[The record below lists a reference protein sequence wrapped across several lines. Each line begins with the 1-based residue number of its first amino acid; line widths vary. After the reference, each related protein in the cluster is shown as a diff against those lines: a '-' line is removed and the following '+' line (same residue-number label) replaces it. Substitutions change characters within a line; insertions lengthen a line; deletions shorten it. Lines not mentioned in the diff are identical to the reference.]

1 LLNDTLVNKM
11 EEIVKF
17 SRLLRENN
25 IPASL
30 RSTQTAYET
39 LKLFN
44 HDDNLLNE
52 ALASVYVK
60 NHAQR
65 AKFDKVFK
73 TVFEGAGKDDGQS
86 DGSSGDKSSK
96 DSKNRKFLRGY
107 NYSFKVVNP
116 SKFKVQPSEQDITDY
131 RPPLGDYV
139 DNKKDETEL
148 LQKDIKLLTSFE
160 PELLDICQKLGKKI
174 ANKRVRRRKQ
184 SKNMRPDIRKTLR
197 KNLKY
202 GNTLLE
208 IVKTKPRIKKS
219 NHFFLN
225 DVSGS
230 CDWVSNWFF
239 MMVYAAQKSFKKA
252 KTFEFD
258 NKTVETTSA
267 LEEPNLLD
275 AFIRVR
281 DIRQKNQMIHGTSN
295 MHRAFESF
303 KDQADLNN
311 KSYVMILS
319 DCRDWAGPKSENK
332 PLSANTIDYLVDKSK
347 KVLIL
352 NPEPRKKWNVVD
364 SCVSHYEDSGAEFFE
379 VRNLEQLA
387 ELISQIG

>member
-1 LLNDTLVNKM
+1 MK
-11 EEIVKF
+11 EIIKF
-17 SRLLRENN
+17 SRLLRDNN

-30 RSTQTAYET
+30 RSTQTAYEA
-39 LKLFN
+39 LKLFK
-44 HDDNLLNE
+44 DDDAILNE

-60 NHAQR
+60 KHSQR
-65 AKFDKVFK
+65 AKFDKIFKSVFVGENENSEIPGNPDTGGTK
-73 TVFEGAGKDDGQS
+73 GN
-86 DGSSGDKSSK
+86 
-96 DSKNRKFLRGY
+96 KNKRLLSGY
-107 NYSFKVVNP
+107 NYSFKLIEP
-116 SKFKVQPSEQDITDY
+116 SKFKVEPSEQDTMDY
-131 RPPLGDYV
+131 RPPFEDYV
-139 DNKKDETEL
+139 DNGKDESEL

-160 PELLDICQKLGKKI
+160 PELLDLCQKLGKKI
-174 ANKRVRRRKQ
+174 ANKRVRRLKQ

-239 MMVYAAQKSFKKA
+239 MMVYAAQNSFKKA
-252 KTFEFD
+252 QTFEFD
-258 NKTVETTSA
+258 NKTVETTAA

-275 AFIRVR
+275 AFIKVR

-295 MHRAFESF
+295 MHKAFESF
-303 KDQADLNN
+303 KNQTDLNK

-319 DCRDWAGPKSENK
+319 DCRDWAGPKVGKK
-332 PLSANTIDYLVDKSK
+332 PLSAESIDYIVEKSK

-352 NPEPRKKWNVVD
+352 NPEPIKKWNVVD

-387 ELISQIG
+387 ELISQLG

>member
-1 LLNDTLVNKM
+1 M
-11 EEIVKF
+11 EDIVKF
-17 SRLLRENN
+17 SRLLRKNN

-30 RSTQTAYET
+30 RSTQTAIET
-39 LKLFN
+39 FKLFK
-44 HDDNLLNE
+44 DDENVLND

-60 NHAQR
+60 NNQQR
-65 AKFDKVFK
+65 MKFDKIFKSVFGG
-73 TVFEGAGKDDGQS
+73 VGEENGESNGSAGS
-86 DGSSGDKSSK
+86 TN
-96 DSKNRKFLRGY
+96 SKNTKNKRLLSGY
-107 NYSFKVVNP
+107 NYSFKIINP
-116 SKFKVQPSEQDITDY
+116 SKFSAQASESDITDY
-131 RPPLGDYV
+131 RSPL
-139 DNKKDETEL
+139 DNYIDHEMDESDLLKKDIN
-148 LQKDIKLLTSFE
+148 QLTTFQ
-160 PELLDICQKLGKKI
+160 PELLDLCQKLGKKI
-174 ANKRVRRRKQ
+174 ANKRVRRQKQ
-184 SKNMRPDIRKTLR
+184 AKNMRPDIRKTLR

-219 NHFFLN
+219 KHFFLN

-239 MMVYAAQKSFKKA
+239 LMVYAAQNSFKKA

-275 AFIRVR
+275 AFVKVR
-281 DIRQKNQMIHGTSN
+281 DIRQKNRMIHGTSN
-295 MHRAFESF
+295 MLQAFESF

-311 KSYVMILS
+311 KSYVIILS
-319 DCRDWAGPKSENK
+319 DCRDWAGPKSGK
-332 PLSANTIDYLVDKSK
+332 IPLSANSMDYIVDKSK

-352 NPEPRKKWNVVD
+352 NPEPIKKWNVAD

-387 ELISQIG
+387 ELISLI

>member
-1 LLNDTLVNKM
+1 M

-60 NHAQR
+60 NQAQR

-73 TVFEGAGKDDGQS
+73 TVFGGAGKDDGQS

-139 DNKKDETEL
+139 DNRKDETEL

-387 ELISQIG
+387 ELISHIG

>member
-1 LLNDTLVNKM
+1 M

-131 RPPLGDYV
+131 RPPLKDYV
-139 DNKKDETEL
+139 DNRKNETEL

>member
-1 LLNDTLVNKM
+1 M

-44 HDDNLLNE
+44 HDDDLLNE

-60 NHAQR
+60 KHEQR

-73 TVFEGAGKDDGQS
+73 TVFGGVGEDDKQSEGSADSQ
-86 DGSSGDKSSK
+86 SSK
-96 DSKNRKFLRGY
+96 GGKNRKFLSGY
-107 NYSFKVVNP
+107 NYSFKIVNP

-131 RPPLGDYV
+131 RPPLNEYIDRS
-139 DNKKDETEL
+139 KDESEL
-148 LQKDIKLLTSFE
+148 LQKDIKLLTSLE
-160 PELLDICQKLGKKI
+160 PELLELCQKLGKKI

-219 NHFFLN
+219 NHFFLT

-239 MMVYAAQKSFKKA
+239 MMVYAAQNSFKKA

-267 LEEPNLLD
+267 LGEPNLLD
-275 AFIRVR
+275 AFIKVR

-295 MHRAFESF
+295 MHTAFESF

-311 KSYVMILS
+311 KSYVLVLS
-319 DCRDWAGPKSENK
+319 DCRDWAGPKSGNK
-332 PLSANTIDYLVDKSK
+332 PLSANTMDYIVEKSK
-347 KVLIL
+347 KVLVL

-387 ELISQIG
+387 ELISRIG

>member
-1 LLNDTLVNKM
+1 M

-44 HDDNLLNE
+44 HDDDLLNE

-60 NHAQR
+60 KHEQR

-73 TVFEGAGKDDGQS
+73 TVFGGVGEDDKQSEGSADSQ
-86 DGSSGDKSSK
+86 SSK
-96 DSKNRKFLRGY
+96 GGKNRKFLSGY
-107 NYSFKVVNP
+107 NYSFKIINP

-131 RPPLGDYV
+131 RPPLNEYIDRS
-139 DNKKDETEL
+139 KDESEL
-148 LQKDIKLLTSFE
+148 LQKDIKLLTSLE
-160 PELLDICQKLGKKI
+160 PELLELCQKLGKKI

-219 NHFFLN
+219 NHFFLT

-239 MMVYAAQKSFKKA
+239 MMVYAAQNSFKKA

-267 LEEPNLLD
+267 LGEPNLLD
-275 AFIRVR
+275 AFIKVR

-311 KSYVMILS
+311 KSYVLVLS
-319 DCRDWAGPKSENK
+319 DCRDWAGPKSGNK
-332 PLSANTIDYLVDKSK
+332 PLSANTMDYIVEKSK
-347 KVLIL
+347 KVLVL

-387 ELISQIG
+387 ELISRIG

>member
-1 LLNDTLVNKM
+1 M
-11 EEIVKF
+11 EKLVKF

-39 LKLFN
+39 MQMFK
-44 HDDNLLNE
+44 DNEEILNN
-52 ALASVYVK
+52 ALASVYIK
-60 NHAQR
+60 DNQQR

-73 TVFEGAGKDDGQS
+73 SVFGDGKESDESDGS
-86 DGSSGDKSSK
+86 DGSSKSK
-96 DSKNRKFLRGY
+96 ANNNKKLLKGY
-107 NYSFKVVNP
+107 NYSFKMLDP
-116 SKFKVQPSEQDITDY
+116 SKTKIHVSESDITNY
-131 RPPLGDYV
+131 RPPLD
-139 DNKKDETEL
+139 DLNRKMEESEL
-148 LQKDIKLLTSFE
+148 LRKDINHLTTFE
-160 PELLDICQKLGKKI
+160 PELLDLCQKLGNKI

-202 GNTLLE
+202 GNTLIE
-208 IVKTKPRIKKS
+208 IIKTKPRMKK
-219 NHFFLN
+219 NRHFFLN

-230 CDWVSNWFF
+230 CDWISNWFF
-239 MMVYAAQKSFKKA
+239 LMVYAAQSSFKKA

-258 NKTVETTSA
+258 NKTVETTAA

-295 MHRAFESF
+295 MHSAFESF
-303 KDQADLNN
+303 KEQADSNN
-311 KSYVMILS
+311 KSYVLILS
-319 DCRDWAGPKSENK
+319 DCRDWAGPKSGK
-332 PLSANTIDYLVDKSK
+332 RPLSSDGMEYIVNKSK
-347 KVLIL
+347 KVIVL
-352 NPEPRKKWNVVD
+352 NPEPRNKWNVVD
-364 SCVSHYEDSGAEFFE
+364 SCVSYYEDSGAEFFE

-387 ELISQIG
+387 ELISII

>member
-1 LLNDTLVNKM
+1 M
-11 EEIVKF
+11 EKIVKF

-30 RSTQTAYET
+30 RSTQTAYDT
-39 LKLFN
+39 MKLIN
-44 HDDNLLNE
+44 DDNDLLNE

-60 NHAQR
+60 NQQHR
-65 AKFDKVFK
+65 VKFDKIFKSVFK
-73 TVFEGAGKDDGQS
+73 GMDGYDEES
-86 DGSSGDKSSK
+86 RSLGSTSSK
-96 DSKNRKFLRGY
+96 GGKNRRLLSGY
-107 NYSFKVVNP
+107 NYSFKIVNP
-116 SKFKVQPSEQDITDY
+116 SKYKVQSEQDITDY
-131 RPPLGDYV
+131 RPPLDDYF
-139 DNKKDETEL
+139 DKSPDESEL
-148 LQKDIKLLTSFE
+148 LHKDIVHLTSFE
-160 PELLDICQKLGKKI
+160 PELLDLCQKLGKKI
-174 ANKRVRRRKQ
+174 ANKRVRRRRQ

-208 IVKTKPRIKKS
+208 IVKSKPRIKKS

-239 MMVYAAQKSFKKA
+239 MMVFAAQNSFKKA

-275 AFIRVR
+275 AFIKVR

-295 MHRAFESF
+295 MHSAFESF

-311 KSYVMILS
+311 KSYVIILS
-319 DCRDWAGPKSENK
+319 DCRDWAGPKFENK
-332 PLSANTIDYLVDKSK
+332 PLSADILDTIVDKSK
-347 KVLIL
+347 KVLVL
-352 NPEPRKKWNVVD
+352 NPEPKKKWNVVD
-364 SCVSHYEDSGAEFFE
+364 SCVKNYEDSGAEFFE

>member
-1 LLNDTLVNKM
+1 M
-11 EEIVKF
+11 ENMVKF
-17 SRLLRENN
+17 SRLLRKNN

-30 RSTQTAYET
+30 RSTQTAIET
-39 LKLFN
+39 FKLFK
-44 HDDNLLNE
+44 DDENVLND

-60 NHAQR
+60 NNQQR
-65 AKFDKVFK
+65 MKFDKIFKSVFGG
-73 TVFEGAGKDDGQS
+73 VGEESGES
-86 DGSSGDKSSK
+86 DGTEGSPN
-96 DSKNRKFLRGY
+96 SKNTKNKRLLSNY
-107 NYSFKVVNP
+107 NYSFKIINP
-116 SKFKVQPSEQDITDY
+116 SKFKAKASDMTDY
-131 RPPLGDYV
+131 RPPL
-139 DNKKDETEL
+139 DNYIDHELDESDLLKKD
-148 LQKDIKLLTSFE
+148 INHLTTFQ
-160 PELLDICQKLGKKI
+160 PELLDLCQKLGKKI

-184 SKNMRPDIRKTLR
+184 AKNMRPDIRKTLR

-208 IVKTKPRIKKS
+208 IVKTKPRIKK
-219 NHFFLN
+219 NKHFFLN

-239 MMVYAAQKSFKKA
+239 LIVYAAQNSFKKA

-275 AFIRVR
+275 AFIKVR
-281 DIRQKNQMIHGTSN
+281 DIRQKNRMIHGTSN
-295 MHRAFESF
+295 MHQAFESF

-311 KSYVMILS
+311 KSYVIILS
-319 DCRDWAGPKSENK
+319 DCRDWAGPKSGK
-332 PLSANTIDYLVDKSK
+332 IPLSADSMNYIVDKSK

-352 NPEPRKKWNVVD
+352 NPEPIKKWNVAD
-364 SCVSHYEDSGAEFFE
+364 SCVSHYKDSGAEFFE

-387 ELISQIG
+387 ELISLI

>member
-1 LLNDTLVNKM
+1 M
-11 EEIVKF
+11 ETKNIVKF

-30 RSTQTAYET
+30 RSTQTACET
-39 LKLFN
+39 HELFKN
-44 HDDNLLNE
+44 HDEFLNE

-60 NHAQR
+60 NQQQR
-65 AKFDKVFK
+65 VKFDKVFK
-73 TVFEGAGKDDGQS
+73 TVFGDDDEGDNES
-86 DGSSGDKSSK
+86 DNPAAPGSKTP
-96 DSKNRKFLRGY
+96 KNKNLLRGY
-107 NYSFKVVNP
+107 NYNFKILDP
-116 SKFKVQPSEQDITDY
+116 SKVKLSESDVTDY
-131 RPPLGDYV
+131 RPPLDDYM
-139 DNKKDETEL
+139 DRGFDESEL
-148 LQKDIKLLTSFE
+148 MKKDIKLLNSLE
-160 PELLDICQKLGKKI
+160 PELLDLCQKLGKKI

-184 SKNMRPDIRKTLR
+184 AKNMRPDIRKTLR

-219 NHFFLN
+219 RHFFLN

-239 MMVYAAQKSFKKA
+239 MMVYAAQNSFKKA
-252 KTFEFD
+252 RTFEFD
-258 NKTVETTSA
+258 NKTIETTSA

-275 AFIRVR
+275 AFIKVR
-281 DIRQKNQMIHGTSN
+281 DIRQKNMMIHGTSN
-295 MHRAFESF
+295 MHSSFESF

-311 KSYVMILS
+311 KSYVLILS
-319 DCRDWAGPKSENK
+319 DCRDWAGPKSGKK
-332 PLSANTIDYLVDKSK
+332 PLSADVMDYLVDKSK

-352 NPEPRKKWNVVD
+352 NPEPFNKWNVVD
-364 SCVSHYEDSGAEFFE
+364 SCVSYYEDAGAEFFE

-387 ELISQIG
+387 ELISSI

>member
-1 LLNDTLVNKM
+1 M

-44 HDDNLLNE
+44 HDDDLLNE

-60 NHAQR
+60 KHEQR

-73 TVFEGAGKDDGQS
+73 TVFGGVGEDDKQSEGSADSQ
-86 DGSSGDKSSK
+86 SSK
-96 DSKNRKFLRGY
+96 GGKNRKFLSGY
-107 NYSFKVVNP
+107 NYSFKIINP

-131 RPPLGDYV
+131 RPPLNEYIDRS
-139 DNKKDETEL
+139 KDESEL
-148 LQKDIKLLTSFE
+148 LQKDIKLLTSLE
-160 PELLDICQKLGKKI
+160 PELLELCQKLGKKI

-219 NHFFLN
+219 NHFFLT

-239 MMVYAAQKSFKKA
+239 MMVYAAQNSFKKA

-267 LEEPNLLD
+267 LGEPNLLD
-275 AFIRVR
+275 AFIKVR

-311 KSYVMILS
+311 KSYVLVLS
-319 DCRDWAGPKSENK
+319 DCRDWAGPKSGNK
-332 PLSANTIDYLVDKSK
+332 PLSANTMDYIVEKSK
-347 KVLIL
+347 KVLVL

-387 ELISQIG
+387 ELISKIG

>member
-1 LLNDTLVNKM
+1 M
-11 EEIVKF
+11 EDIVKF
-17 SRLLRENN
+17 SRLLRKNN

-30 RSTQTAYET
+30 RSTQTAIET
-39 LKLFN
+39 FKLFK
-44 HDDNLLNE
+44 DDENVLND

-60 NHAQR
+60 NNQQR
-65 AKFDKVFK
+65 MKFDKIFKSVFGD
-73 TVFEGAGKDDGQS
+73 VGEENGESNGSAGS
-86 DGSSGDKSSK
+86 TN
-96 DSKNRKFLRGY
+96 SKNTKNKRLLSGY
-107 NYSFKVVNP
+107 NYSFKIINP
-116 SKFKVQPSEQDITDY
+116 SKFNVQASESDITDY
-131 RPPLGDYV
+131 RPPL
-139 DNKKDETEL
+139 DNYIDHELGESDLLKKD
-148 LQKDIKLLTSFE
+148 INHLTSFQ
-160 PELLDICQKLGKKI
+160 PELLDLCQKLGKKI

-184 SKNMRPDIRKTLR
+184 AKNMRPDIRKTLR

-219 NHFFLN
+219 KHFFLN

-239 MMVYAAQKSFKKA
+239 LMVYAAQNSFKKA

-275 AFIRVR
+275 AFVKVR
-281 DIRQKNQMIHGTSN
+281 DIRQKNRMIHGTSN
-295 MHRAFESF
+295 MLQAFESF

-311 KSYVMILS
+311 KSYVIILS
-319 DCRDWAGPKSENK
+319 DCRDWAGPKSGK
-332 PLSANTIDYLVDKSK
+332 IPLSANSMDYIVDKSK

-352 NPEPRKKWNVVD
+352 NPEPIKKWNVAD

-387 ELISQIG
+387 ELISLI